1 MQVTCQTDTLLKSQ
15 GKREVNFLPCTTL
28 SFEIAP
34 DWKLSFIKLIFLFR
48 LTRLLSLISLSHLP
62 TELLF
67 YLLKSKIYLPWAIGP
82 GFFLSWVDVLSRF
95 GKRMHNELMFLP
107 HFDIFCDLLLSRCM
121 ATCNL
126 QYLLYN
132 T

>member
-1 MQVTCQTDTLLKSQ
+1 MCQTNTHLKSQ

-67 YLLKSKIYLPWAIGP
+67 YLLKSKIYLPWAIVP
-82 GFFLSWVDVLSRF
+82 GLVFSVLSRSQTTC
-95 GKRMHNELMFLP
+95 GKKMHNELMFLP
-107 HFDIFCDLLLSRCM
+107 RFDIFCGLLLSRCM

-126 QYLLYN
+126 SAAI
-132 T
+132 